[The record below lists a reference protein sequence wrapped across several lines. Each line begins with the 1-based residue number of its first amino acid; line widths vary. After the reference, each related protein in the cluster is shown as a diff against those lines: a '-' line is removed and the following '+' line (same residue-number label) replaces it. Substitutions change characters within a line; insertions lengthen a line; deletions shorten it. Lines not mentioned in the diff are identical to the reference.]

1 MKNFIKKRK
10 ILITVILIAILAI
23 SGYFYFNRQT
33 GLDIETVEVKRG
45 NVFQE
50 VSVTGSVKPSEDVDL
65 AFENGGKVSKIYVG
79 VGDIVVSGQALV
91 QLDDSEVYASLA
103 GAKATLKTKEAE
115 LDELIRGTRNEE
127 ITISQTKVNNAQT
140 VLDES
145 KKTLVEK
152 IKNSYTT
159 CDDAIRNKA
168 DSFFKTP
175 AIPAPQLNF
184 SVSDSQLK
192 IDIENQR
199 MTIEEAL
206 NSWNLSLAK
215 ITVDSNLTLYVSEAK
230 SNLNKASAFLDKAN
244 SALNSLS
251 ASASISQTTIDGWKA
266 GVSTARTNISTAI
279 DSVSTAETNFKNA
292 QSALSLAQQE
302 LNLEIAGSTIEE
314 IKAQEAQVEKA
325 RADVL
330 TYQVQVDKTVLRSPI
345 SGIVIKQDAKIGEI
359 VSANSVIVSVISG
372 NQFEIESK
380 IPEADIAKVKIG
392 DLASITLDAYG
403 EDVIFDARVVKID
416 PAETIVEGVATYK
429 TTFQFEKNDDRIKS
443 GMTANIDISTDKRE
457 NVLVVPQRAVI
468 SEGTEKFVMVD
479 NGTSNP
485 EKRKI
490 ETGLRGIDGNVEIIS
505 GLNEGEKISALGAIK

>member
-1 MKNFIKKRK
+1 MKNFIKRKK
-10 ILITVILIAILAI
+10 ILIIIVAIAVLAI
-23 SGYFYFNRQT
+23 GGYFYFNRET
-33 GLDIETVEVKRG
+33 GSGIETIKAKRG

-50 VSVTGSVKPSEDVDL
+50 VSVTGSVKPSENVDL
-65 AFENGGKVSKIYVG
+65 AFESGGKISRVYAK
-79 VGDIVVSGQALV
+79 VGDRIVSGQILI
-91 QLDDSEVYASLA
+91 QLDDSEIYAKLV

-115 LDELIRGTRNEE
+115 FDELIRGTRDEE
-127 ITISQTKVNNAQT
+127 IIISQTKVNNAQT

-199 MTIEEAL
+199 LTMEEAL
-206 NSWNLSLAK
+206 NFWNSSLAK
-215 ITVDSNLTLYVSEAK
+215 ITVDSNLTLYVAEAK
-230 SNLNKASAFLDKAN
+230 NTLNKASAFLDKAN
-244 SALNSLS
+244 SALNGLT
-251 ASASISQTTIDGWKA
+251 AGADVSQTTIDGWKT
-266 GVSTARTNISTAI
+266 GVSTARTNISAAI
-279 DSVSTAETNFKNA
+279 DSVSAAETSFRNA

-314 IKAQEAQVEKA
+314 IKAQEAQIEKA
-325 RADVL
+325 RADIL
-330 TYQVQVDKTVLRSPI
+330 NYEVQIGKAILRSPI
-345 SGIVIKQDAKIGEI
+345 SGIVTKQNAKIGEI
-359 VSANSVIVSVISG
+359 ISANTIIVSIISG

-392 DLASITLDAYG
+392 DLAKTTLDAYG
-403 EDVIFDARVVKID
+403 EEIIFDVKVIKID

-429 TTFQFEKNDDRIKS
+429 TTFQFEKSDNRIKS

-457 NVLVVPQRAVI
+457 NVLVIPQRAVI
-468 SEGTEKFVMVD
+468 SEGTKKFVMVD
-479 NGTSNP
+479 NGTPNP

-490 ETGLRGIDGNVEIIS
+490 ETGLRGIDGNIEVVS
-505 GLNEGEKISALGAIK
+505 GLNEGEKISATGAVK